1 MSNIQVFLLDGVPYN
16 VNVLELTRK
25 FSVMDTDKSGRTM
38 DGVMFRD
45 VIGTYYNYTMT
56 VAVRDG
62 DEAALDA
69 FWNAISR
76 PDESHACTFP
86 YGQRTLT
93 QQMYVTSG
101 SQSLQMMRENKNQW
115 GEIQVNFIA
124 MAPEV
129 TP

>member
-1 MSNIQVFLLDGVPYN
+1 MSKIQVFSMDGMPYN
-16 VNVLELTRK
+16 VSVLELTRK

-38 DGVMFRD
+38 DGIMFRD

-56 VAVRDG
+56 VAARDG
-62 DEAALDA
+62 DEDALES
-69 FWNAISR
+69 FWEAISR

-86 YGQRTLT
+86 YGQKTLT
-93 QQMYVTSG
+93 QHMYVTSG
-101 SQSLQMMRENKNQW
+101 SQDLKMMREGKNEW

>member
-25 FSVMDTDKSGRTM
+25 FSVMDTNKSGRTM

-56 VAVRDG
+56 VAGRDG

-101 SQSLQMMRENKNQW
+101 SQALKMMREGKNEW